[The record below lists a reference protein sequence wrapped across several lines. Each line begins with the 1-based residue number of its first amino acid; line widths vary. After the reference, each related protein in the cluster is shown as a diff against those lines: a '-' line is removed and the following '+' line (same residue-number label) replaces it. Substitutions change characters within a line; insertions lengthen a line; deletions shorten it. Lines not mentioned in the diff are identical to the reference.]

1 MPLLTPSRRWQ
12 KAYYP
17 FKKRKLT
24 DRIEESFERTLK
36 GLVWGCRMCGNC
48 LLQETAFICP
58 MACPKGLR
66 NGPCGGS
73 TPDHCCVDESRPC
86 IWYAIYNRADKMGRL
101 ELLLEVLPPLD
112 WDKTGTSALKD
123 VYTKISDHGVAKTIS
138 TVVQSTPVE
147 RKQRWDRFFKEIRQ
161 PDWWSGDALS
171 HPALDHDPVSRFE
184 QVLADEKFV
193 LTCEVVPPLSV
204 SFTKFNAT
212 VNALKGVVDAINI
225 TDGASAVPR
234 VSALACA
241 VRCLELGIEPILQMA
256 ARDRT
261 RLSFQADLLGA
272 SAMGIRNFL
281 LITGD
286 HVNKGVAPF
295 SKMDVWDYDSIQA
308 LWMARKL
315 RDEGLFVDGR
325 QIKNRPAYII
335 GAAAAPYA
343 STPKYQALR
352 AEKKINAGAQFF
364 QSNLVYDVD
373 RFQEYLEALD
383 NRNVL
388 GRVPLIAGFAPIR
401 SMNAAHYL
409 ASLPGITIP
418 DEIMERLSTA
428 KDFKKESNQV
438 SLEIIEKLKSIPGVR
453 GIHFMAIGDVS
464 ELKSL
469 IAESGLLN

>member
-1 MPLLTPSRRWQ
+1 MPILTPSRRWQ
-12 KAYYP
+12 QAYYP

-24 DRIEESFERTLK
+24 DKIEESFERTFK
-36 GLVWGCRMCGNC
+36 GVVWGCRMCGNC

-86 IWYAIYNRADKMGRL
+86 IWYAIYDRADKMGRL

-123 VYTKISDHGVAKTIS
+123 VYTKISDHGVAKTVA
-138 TVVQSTPVE
+138 TVVQSTPIE
-147 RKQRWDRFFKEIRQ
+147 RKERWDRFFKEIRQ
-161 PDWWSGDALS
+161 PDWWAGDAMP
-171 HPALDHDPVSRFE
+171 HQAPEHEPVSRFE
-184 QVLADEKFV
+184 QVLKEDKFV

-204 SFTKFNAT
+204 SFTKFDAT
-212 VNALKGVVDAINI
+212 VNELKGLVDAINI

-234 VSALACA
+234 VSPVACA
-241 VRCLELGIEPILQMA
+241 VRCLELGVEPILQMA

-325 QIKNRPAYII
+325 QIKNRPTYFI

-343 STPKYQALR
+343 SKPKYQALR

-364 QSNLVYDVD
+364 QTNLVYDVD
-373 RFQEYLEALD
+373 RFLEYLEALD
-383 NRNVL
+383 HRNIL
-388 GRVPLIAGFAPIR
+388 GQVPLIAGFAPIR

-418 DEIMERLSTA
+418 DSMMERLATA
-428 KDFKKESNQV
+428 KDFKKESNQI
-438 SLEIIEKLKSIPGVR
+438 SLEIIEKLKSIPSLH

-464 ELKSL
+464 DLKSL
-469 IAESGLLN
+469 ILESGLSN

>member
-123 VYTKISDHGVAKTIS
+123 VYTKINDHGVARKVS
-138 TVVQSTPVE
+138 TVVQSTPLE
-147 RKQRWDRFFKEIRQ
+147 RKERWNRFFKEIRQ
-161 PDWWSGDALS
+161 PDWWASDALP
-171 HPALDHDPVSRFE
+171 HPAAEHDPVSGFE
-184 QVLADEKFV
+184 QVLVNGKFL
-193 LTCEVVPPLSV
+193 LTCEVVPPLSASFAKFDNTV
-204 SFTKFNAT
+204 SE
-212 VNALKGVVDAINI
+212 LKGIVDAINI

-234 VSALACA
+234 VSAVASA

-272 SAMGIRNFL
+272 SAMGIRNLL

-325 QIKNRPAYII
+325 QIKNRPAYLI
-335 GAAAAPYA
+335 GAAAAPFA
-343 STPKYQALR
+343 SKPKYQALR

-364 QSNLVYDVD
+364 QTNLVYDIA

-418 DEIMERLSTA
+418 DEIMERLSNT
-428 KDFKKESNQV
+428 KDFKKESNQI
-438 SLEIIEKLKSIPGVR
+438 SLEIIEKLKSNPCVR

-469 IAESGLLN
+469 ISESGLLN